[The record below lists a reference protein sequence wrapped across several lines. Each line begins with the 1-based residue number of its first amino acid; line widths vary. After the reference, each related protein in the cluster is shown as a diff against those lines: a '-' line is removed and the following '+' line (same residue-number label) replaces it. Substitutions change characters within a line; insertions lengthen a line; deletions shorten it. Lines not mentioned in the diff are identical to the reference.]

1 MTVLVDS
8 PPASKD
14 DATRLIDNL
23 ATPPSAGTGR
33 RVSGDVAF
41 DPGTVLA
48 GRYRIIRSLGR
59 GGMGIV
65 YHADDLRLGHAVAL
79 KFLPPELAAD
89 PRRLAQFHSEVSLA
103 RQISHPNVCR
113 VYDIGDVDGHLFLS
127 MEFID
132 GEDLSSALR
141 RRGPFPEAEAVELIR
156 QICAGLSAVHARGIL
171 HRDLKPAN
179 IMLGAAGQV
188 HLMDFGIAGAAEAQ
202 HAIEGTPAYMAP
214 EQLLGKDLTT
224 QSDIYAVGLVIHE
237 MLTGKSMFG
246 AHTLEQL
253 VAQHAATAV
262 AAPDVPAAIA
272 PALRKTMLACLER
285 DPASRP
291 ASAQAVA
298 AMLQT
303 VLLDASTTSR
313 RLIQIVVPAVAG
325 FLWVGA
331 LSYLRDVG
339 RDASP
344 RVLLFVALAIVLTV
358 AALRYT
364 VGWSITYK
372 GHKIRFDVHTIKG
385 ERLYIDDTL
394 VDRGRVGF
402 GVTMRGTIESG
413 AGAGERITA
422 RSRCTFTRVAC
433 TIVAESFV

>member
-1 MTVLVDS
+1 MLAA
-8 PPASKD
+8 PGPAAD
-14 DATRLIDNL
+14 GDATRLVDPRKPASAL
-23 ATPPSAGTGR
+23 HTPRTV
-33 RVSGDVAF
+33 VSGDVAF
-41 DPGTVLA
+41 DTGAVLA
-48 GRYRIIRSLGR
+48 DRYRIIRSLGR
-59 GGMGIV
+59 GGMGVV

-79 KFLPPELAAD
+79 KFLPPELAVD
-89 PRRLAQFHSEVSLA
+89 PRRLAQFHTEVSLA

-113 VYDIGDVDGHLFLS
+113 VYDIGDVDGQLFLS
-127 MEFID
+127 MEYID

-141 RRGPFPEAEAVELIR
+141 RRGPFPEMEAVEVIR

-188 HLMDFGIAGAAEAQ
+188 HLMDFGIAGSADAH

-214 EQLLGKDLTT
+214 EQLLGKNVTV
-224 QSDIYAVGLVIHE
+224 QSDLYALGLIIHE
-237 MLTGKSMFG
+237 LVTGKSMFG

-253 VAQHAATAV
+253 VAQHEASAV
-262 AAPDVPAAIA
+262 AAPDVPAAITA
-272 PALRKTMLACLER
+272 TLRKAMLACLER
-285 DPASRP
+285 DSANRP

-303 VLLDASTTSR
+303 VLLDAETRWR
-313 RLIQIVVPAVAG
+313 RLVQIALPSVAV
-325 FLWVGA
+325 FLWVA
-331 LSYLRDVG
+331 SLNYVFRVG
-339 RDASP
+339 REASIY
-344 RVLLFVALAIVLTV
+344 ALPFLAGAIGMTI
-358 AALRYT
+358 AALRYP
-364 VGWSITYK
+364 VGWTITYK
-372 GHKIRFDVHTIKG
+372 GHRIRFNVHPVMG

>member
-1 MTVLVDS
+1 
-8 PPASKD
+8 
-14 DATRLIDNL
+14 
-23 ATPPSAGTGR
+23 
-33 RVSGDVAF
+33 
-41 DPGTVLA
+41 
-48 GRYRIIRSLGR
+48 
-59 GGMGIV
+59 MGIV
-65 YHADDLRLGHAVAL
+65 HHADDLRLGHAAAL

-141 RRGPFPEAEAVELIR
+141 RRGPIPEAEAVELIR

-214 EQLLGKDLTT
+214 EQLLGKELTT
-224 QSDIYAVGLVIHE
+224 QSDIYALGLIIHE

-253 VAQHAATAV
+253 VARHSATAV

-272 PALRKTMLACLER
+272 PTLRKAMLACLER

-291 ASAQAVA
+291 FP
-298 AMLQT
+298 
-303 VLLDASTTSR
+303 R
-313 RLIQIVVPAVAG
+313 R
-325 FLWVGA
+325 
-331 LSYLRDVG
+331 
-339 RDASP
+339 
-344 RVLLFVALAIVLTV
+344 
-358 AALRYT
+358 
-364 VGWSITYK
+364 
-372 GHKIRFDVHTIKG
+372 
-385 ERLYIDDTL
+385 
-394 VDRGRVGF
+394 
-402 GVTMRGTIESG
+402 
-413 AGAGERITA
+413 
-422 RSRCTFTRVAC
+422 RSRQCSRPFCSMRRQC
-433 TIVAESFV
+433 RGG